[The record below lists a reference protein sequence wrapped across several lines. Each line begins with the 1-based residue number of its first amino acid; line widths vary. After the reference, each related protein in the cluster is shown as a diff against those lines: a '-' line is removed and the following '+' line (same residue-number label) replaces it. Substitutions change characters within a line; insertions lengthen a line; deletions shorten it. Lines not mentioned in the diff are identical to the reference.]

1 MPNYIIR
8 IKLITDIRPKNEF
21 NNVPQRVLA
30 RELQEIFIWQDIFP
44 LVKVGEGGVPSMSL
58 T

>member
-21 NNVPQRVLA
+21 NNVPQIVLA
-30 RELQEIFIWQDIFP
+30 RESQKIFIW
-44 LVKVGEGGVPSMSL
+44 
-58 T
+58 

>member
-8 IKLITDIRPKNEF
+8 IKLITDIRPNNEF

-30 RELQEIFIWQDIFP
+30 RESQEIFI
-44 LVKVGEGGVPSMSL
+44 
-58 T
+58 